1 MRKMSNER
9 RIKKPIWKDII
20 LYQDDFLIIINK
32 PAGVSTL
39 DDRTSD
45 LNILKLAREQN
56 PEATTCHRLDKETSG
71 VLVIANHPDTYKYFA
86 LKLEKREVKKVY
98 HAVVSGCHSFNDFE
112 ATESLYSSGGKTRV
126 DRDGKESLT
135 LIQTLEVYKKHT
147 LLKCFPFTGRTHQIR
162 VHLSHHGAPIISDEM
177 YGGEYA
183 YLSMLKRNYNLK
195 KFEEESPMIRRMALH
210 ASTITFLHPTTKE
223 TLEIEA
229 PYPKDFEVLVK
240 QLRKFK

>member
-1 MRKMSNER
+1 MNTERKIR
-9 RIKKPIWKDII
+9 KPIWEDLV
-20 LYQDDFLIIINK
+20 LYRDEFYTIINK
-32 PAGVSTL
+32 PAGISTL
-39 DDRTSD
+39 DDRASD

-56 PEATTCHRLDKETSG
+56 PDATACHRLDKETSG
-71 VLVIANHPDTYKYFA
+71 VLVVANHSEAYKDVA

-98 HAVVSGCHSFNDFE
+98 HAVVSGCHSYNDYE
-112 ATESLYSSGGKTRV
+112 AAESLFSSGGKTRV
-126 DRDGKESLT
+126 DRNGKESLT

-162 VHLSHHGAPIISDEM
+162 VHLAHAGSPIVSDQL
-177 YGGEYA
+177 YGGEDI

-195 KFEEESPMIRRMALH
+195 KFEEERPLIRRMALH
-210 ASTITFLHPTTKE
+210 ASSVAFKHPQTGE